1 MTTSPLANPAATREM
16 LEAFGLATK
25 HRLGQNFL
33 VDNHVIERIMGLA
46 ELTGV
51 ERVLEVGPG
60 IGTLTLALVQQ
71 AAHVTSIEMDSELEP
86 VLAAHAVDHGNFS
99 FIMGDALKVPVQAI
113 AQASGGA
120 PTVLVAN
127 LPYNVAAT
135 VILQFFQTMPSLTRA
150 VVMVQKEVADRI
162 AAVPGTKAY
171 GAYTV
176 KLSLYGEV
184 TGRFEVPPRCFMPAP
199 HVDSA
204 VVRIDRVAGAPDG
217 GVRGGG
223 SGGACGSEA
232 EGAAAGA
239 SSCGGAVDAGDA
251 AGAFGGL
258 AGAAGA
264 FDGLTGAM
272 AAGAPDAADGGAGP
286 SHDGLTDAA
295 TFDAEAI
302 AHVVDAAFAQ
312 RRKTIRNSMS
322 ANGFDKGALDAAF
335 ERCGIAPT
343 ARAETLSTAEFV
355 ALARALAQ

>member
-46 ELTGV
+46 ELGGT

-60 IGTLTLALVQQ
+60 IGTLTLALVQE
-71 AAHVTSIEMDSELEP
+71 AAHVTSIEMDAELEP
-86 VLAAHAVDHGNFS
+86 VLAAHAMDHGNFS
-99 FIMGDALKVPVQAI
+99 FIMGDALKVPVEAI

-135 VILQFFQTMPSLTRA
+135 VILQFFQALPSLTRA

-176 KLSLYGEV
+176 KLSLYGTV
-184 TGRFEVPPRCFMPAP
+184 TGRFEVPPRCFIPAP

-204 VVRIDRVAGAPDG
+204 VVRIDRVGDMATGGARGDG
-217 GVRGGG
+217 H
-223 SGGACGSEA
+223 SGGRGSEA
-232 EGAAAGA
+232 DDA
-239 SSCGGAVDAGDA
+239 AVDAGDA
-251 AGAFGGL
+251 AGALDGSTNTVPVDSMDAADCGVEASYGGC
-258 AGAAGA
+258 
-264 FDGLTGAM
+264 
-272 AAGAPDAADGGAGP
+272 PDAA
-286 SHDGLTDAA
+286 TV
-295 TFDAEAI
+295 DAEAI
-302 AHVVDAAFAQ
+302 ACVVDAAFAQ
-312 RRKTIRNSMS
+312 RRKTIRNSMG
-322 ANGFDKGALDAAF
+322 ANGFDKEALDAAF
-335 ERCGIAPT
+335 ERCGIAPST
-343 ARAETLSTAEFV
+343 RAETLSTAAFV
-355 ALARALAQ
+355 ALTRALAR

>member
-1 MTTSPLANPAATREM
+1 MTTSPLANPSATREM

-33 VDNHVIERIMGLA
+33 IDNHVIERIMDLA
-46 ELTGV
+46 ELTGT

-60 IGTLTLALVQQ
+60 IGTLTLALVQD

-86 VLAAHAVDHGNFS
+86 VLSAHAMDHDNFS
-99 FIMGDALKVPVQAI
+99 FIMGDALKVPQEAI
-113 AQASGGA
+113 AQASGGE

-135 VILQFFQTMPSLTRA
+135 IILQFFQTMPSLRRA

-162 AAVPGTKAY
+162 GATPGTKAY

-204 VVRIDRVAGAPDG
+204 VVRIDR
-217 GVRGGG
+217 
-223 SGGACGSEA
+223 
-232 EGAAAGA
+232 A
-239 SSCGGAVDAGDA
+239 SGDA
-251 AGAFGGL
+251 ANETAL
-258 AGAAGA
+258 R
-264 FDGLTGAM
+264 
-272 AAGAPDAADGGAGP
+272 
-286 SHDGLTDAA
+286 
-295 TFDAEAI
+295 AEDI
-302 AHVVDAAFAQ
+302 ARVVDAAFAQ

-322 ANGFDKGALDAAF
+322 SNGFDKDALDQAF
-335 ERCGIAPT
+335 EQTGIAPT
-343 ARAETLSTAEFV
+343 ARAETLSTKEFV
-355 ALARALAQ
+355 ALSEALASIPVYA